1 MRFAVLGPV
10 RAWCG
15 DTELELGP
23 PKQRGLLALL
33 LIQPGH
39 LVAVQEIVDA
49 LWGQDPPDSAVNVVQ
64 RHIGALRRLF
74 EPGLPARGTSQWLP
88 RCSGGYR
95 LQVDPDSVDLVR
107 FRAMRQEAG
116 RLAESGKPAEATELL
131 IQALALWRGPAALG
145 IPPEVRACPD
155 FTAVDREHL
164 FAVKEAA
171 DCALAAG
178 PGLSARVLVTLRQA
192 VAQQP
197 LDEAL
202 QARLIVLLAAT
213 GHQGE
218 ALEVYRTARTR
229 LADELGLDPG
239 PELRAAQKQVLHQTD
254 PAGPAATAADGAR
267 FVVGERI
274 AEPDDAGVG
283 SSQGIT
289 VTTRPAQL
297 PADLGPFVGRSDE
310 LARLHAL
317 LPPNGQMPSAVLVT
331 AIGGMAGSGKTT
343 LAVHWAHQVADRFP
357 DGQLYVNLRGFHPT
371 GPMVSPAEAIR
382 SFLDAFAV
390 AAHRIP
396 TGLDAQA
403 ALYRTLLAERR
414 VLVVLD
420 NARDSEHVRP
430 LLPASAGC
438 LVLVTSRNQ
447 LHGLVAGEAAH
458 SVTLDLLS
466 QADALEFLSRRLG
479 TDRVAR
485 ESRAAAEIV
494 TRCGRLP
501 LALAVVSA
509 RAAVNPAFSLS
520 CIAAELR
527 AHQGSLDAFAGEVPL
542 ADVRSVFSW
551 SYDALTPDAARLFR
565 LLGLHPGPDSS
576 IAALASL
583 AGRKPSQVRPLL
595 TELAGAHLVSE
606 TQPGRF
612 GCHELLRA
620 YGAELGQA
628 HSSGG
633 S

>member
-1 MRFAVLGPV
+1 M
-10 RAWCG
+10 
-15 DTELELGP
+15 
-23 PKQRGLLALL
+23 
-33 LIQPGH
+33 
-39 LVAVQEIVDA
+39 
-49 LWGQDPPDSAVNVVQ
+49 
-64 RHIGALRRLF
+64 
-74 EPGLPARGTSQWLP
+74 
-88 RCSGGYR
+88 
-95 LQVDPDSVDLVR
+95 
-107 FRAMRQEAG
+107 
-116 RLAESGKPAEATELL
+116 
-131 IQALALWRGPAALG
+131 
-145 IPPEVRACPD
+145 
-155 FTAVDREHL
+155 DREHL

-171 DCALAAG
+171 DCALGAG

-192 VAQQP
+192 VAQHP

-202 QARLIVLLAAT
+202 QARLVVLLAAT
-213 GHQGE
+213 GHQGA

-239 PELRAAQKQVLHQTD
+239 PELRAAQKEVLRRTV
-254 PAGPAATAADGAR
+254 PAGPPATSADGAR

-297 PADLGPFVGRSDE
+297 PADLGPFVGRSNE

-317 LPPNGQMPSAVLVT
+317 LLENGQTPSTVLVT

-382 SFLDAFAV
+382 SFFDAFAV

-396 TGLDAQA
+396 VGLDAQV
-403 ALYRTLLAERR
+403 ALYRTLLAGRR
-414 VLVVLD
+414 VLVALD
-420 NARDSEHVRP
+420 NARDSEHARP

-494 TRCGRLP
+494 ARCGRLP

-527 AHQGSLDAFAGEVPL
+527 ASEGSLDAFAGEVPL

-565 LLGLHPGPDSS
+565 LLSLHPGPDSS

-583 AGRKPSQVRPLL
+583 AGREPSQVRPLMA
-595 TELAGAHLVSE
+595 ELAGVHLVSE

-628 HSSGG
+628 HGSGG